1 MKKIIGILSIFLVLG
16 LIAAIIFGFSQD
28 VRADLSSG
36 SKTAYKLLT
45 GLLYFFYYLPAVMIT
60 GYVVSC
66 SVNFGRSAEGSYQR
80 FSSAMAGRFKSVMI
94 TSLIITFVLTMG
106 NEVFLLRIR
115 QKRSAIINQPKI
127 VNNYIRVG
135 ENFFA
140 KGHYE
145 KSIVYADAAL
155 KLNPNSI
162 SANALREKA
171 DIELNRANTSNLR
184 FKLYNSSEAAEKVDH
199 VKIDAEQISEVY
211 GFYLRAQECFKNEE
225 WFNAHYYAQ
234 LGINLATPKDPNLE
248 SLRVISTSAWNNLT
262 QWHNLAKT
270 NNQIE
275 FEKKYEG
282 YLALVENDNLK
293 AYYIFRDLYN
303 SSREMQTD
311 PDVNFYLGIAEN
323 RINERSFFIDEF
335 LELRSFE
342 TANDVYFA
350 YSYKD
355 GSKDIIYF
363 KGMTN
368 VKETGN
374 TIQYL
379 RELTVKSVSRNGELI
394 RSLYVPYAKVLPV
407 SVKTINSTTKKLLGI
422 DDETDF
428 VPYIMLHS
436 VSRDLPAE
444 EIKPVYTYNFTDDTS
459 GNSDFMMLPIP
470 YNDFVMLES
479 STNNPSILPLL
490 SLYKLVSKAAEYGYS
505 AEVYGQVLLNRL
517 FYPLWIL
524 IFFIFMASFG
534 WNNRMDGNQYFK
546 FTWAFSFPFFMIV
559 SLFLYRIVLFVFK
572 LLNYTILGTLGSS
585 AAITGCLV
593 AYTFILVVVSLY
605 FLSRSTKK

>member
-1 MKKIIGILSIFLVLG
+1 MEKINLGNKKNIEIKVQFEYLNNNDIL
-16 LIAAIIFGFSQD
+16 
-28 VRADLSSG
+28 DLS
-36 SKTAYKLLT
+36 KE
-45 GLLYFFYYLPAVMIT
+45 F
-60 GYVVSC
+60 
-66 SVNFGRSAEGSYQR
+66 R
-80 FSSAMAGRFKSVMI
+80 
-94 TSLIITFVLTMG
+94 
-106 NEVFLLRIR
+106 
-115 QKRSAIINQPKI
+115 
-127 VNNYIRVG
+127 
-135 ENFFA
+135 
-140 KGHYE
+140 
-145 KSIVYADAAL
+145 
-155 KLNPNSI
+155 
-162 SANALREKA
+162 
-171 DIELNRANTSNLR
+171 
-184 FKLYNSSEAAEKVDH
+184 
-199 VKIDAEQISEVY
+199 VKI
-211 GFYLRAQECFKNEE
+211 
-225 WFNAHYYAQ
+225 
-234 LGINLATPKDPNLE
+234 
-248 SLRVISTSAWNNLT
+248 SL
-262 QWHNLAKT
+262 
-270 NNQIE
+270 
-275 FEKKYEG
+275 
-282 YLALVENDNLK
+282 
-293 AYYIFRDLYN
+293 
-303 SSREMQTD
+303 
-311 PDVNFYLGIAEN
+311 
-323 RINERSFFIDEF
+323 
-335 LELRSFE
+335 
-342 TANDVYFA
+342 
-350 YSYKD
+350 
-355 GSKDIIYF
+355 
-363 KGMTN
+363 
-368 VKETGN
+368 
-374 TIQYL
+374 
-379 RELTVKSVSRNGELI
+379 
-394 RSLYVPYAKVLPV
+394 
-407 SVKTINSTTKKLLGI
+407 